1 LKDSIL
7 NNKLTGDYLIAH
19 LDILSYL
26 QSCNIPPNNK
36 FSIEVADDMR
46 DMLLSAQENG
56 TPISD
61 IVGNDIK
68 SFCEDI
74 VQSYNSKRVKL
85 LDFLKNLNY
94 YLCFL
99 LLMVLIF
106 QVFEASVNLST
117 IVTFLLCWFLYK
129 YILNF
134 FYKKL
139 CLKFKGLKNKIMCI
153 LLIFSASALCLF
165 PIVLIIITYCDFRLN
180 GYYVA
185 IVCLL
190 LILVVQ
196 IICKKLYKNI
206 KWYDYF
212 I

>member
-1 LKDSIL
+1 
-7 NNKLTGDYLIAH
+7 
-19 LDILSYL
+19 
-26 QSCNIPPNNK
+26 
-36 FSIEVADDMR
+36 
-46 DMLLSAQENG
+46 MLLSAQENG

-61 IVGNDIK
+61 IVGNNLK

-85 LDFLKNLNY
+85 LDFLKNLNFY
-94 YLCFL
+94 IFFL
-99 LLMVLIF
+99 LIIVLLF
-106 QVFEASVNLST
+106 QVFEGNINLSI
-117 IVTFLLCWFLYK
+117 IVTFCITWFLYK

-139 CLKFKGLKNKIMCI
+139 CLKFKGLKNKILCI
-153 LLIFSASALCLF
+153 LLIFLGSALCLI
-165 PIVLIIITYCDFRLN
+165 PIELIIIKYCDYRFN
-180 GYYVA
+180 GYYSA

-190 LILVVQ
+190 LILIVQ
-196 IICKKLYKNI
+196 IVCKSLNKNI